1 MAAIWNGAFSKLNED
16 PEVKE
21 AVEALRN
28 CKNNPNSI
36 WSTYEYCISMS
47 RSEFCKVLHIN
58 ANKVD
63 QYDFDYNYLD
73 LLKKYYL
80 NNLRGWA
87 KKFA

>member
-1 MAAIWNGAFSKLNED
+1 
-16 PEVKE
+16 
-21 AVEALRN
+21 
-28 CKNNPNSI
+28 
-36 WSTYEYCISMS
+36 MS

-58 ANKVD
+58 ANNVD

>member
-1 MAAIWNGAFSKLNED
+1 
-16 PEVKE
+16 
-21 AVEALRN
+21 
-28 CKNNPNSI
+28 
-36 WSTYEYCISMS
+36 MS